1 MMPLRQQPLT
11 LISQSTTIMNPETT
25 KTIFI
30 IYGGLLLTCLLLA
43 IPGIIWGRKEK
54 VVVYHGKTDL
64 ILSCVT
70 LPVVVISLA
79 VLSFEDW
86 FSWAIKIAG
95 GILFFWSA
103 WMSYF
108 ANKNPGKTIVVM
120 ATKFVL
126 VGLIVFC
133 ALLALEGIVGG
144 FKAQRKRGYEEAT
157 AKYITGALGAFGV
170 YHLHKLIATFVR
182 ENPLPT

>member
-1 MMPLRQQPLT
+1 
-11 LISQSTTIMNPETT
+11 MNPETT

-30 IYGGLLLTCLLLA
+30 CYAVVLVAGLLLA
-43 IPGIIWGRKEK
+43 IPGIIWGRSGK

-70 LPVVVISLA
+70 LPFVVISLA
-79 VLSFEDW
+79 DLSFEDW
-86 FSWAIKIAG
+86 FSWAIIIVG
-95 GILFFWSA
+95 LILFLCSVR
-103 WMSYF
+103 MSYV
-108 ANKNPGKTIVVM
+108 ANQNVGKTVVVM

-126 VGLIVFC
+126 VGLIAFC
-133 ALLALEGIVGG
+133 ALLALEGIVDG
-144 FKAQRKRGYEEAT
+144 FKAQRKRDYEEAA

-170 YHLHKLIATFVR
+170 YQLRKLIATFVK